1 MRRSSAWRVL
11 SASAWHERRKLEKGS
26 DLMRA
31 AVYEGEGRLVVRDV
45 PDPFPAPDEV
55 LIEVEACGICG
66 SDVQIINVPPGHPST
81 PPVTIGHEL
90 VGRIRAVGSAVR
102 GDVEVGSRVVVDPDP
117 KCGACA
123 SCRAGRPANCVNIVA
138 LGVHRDGALAGLV
151 TTPANTAYP
160 ISEDLPSELAALVEP
175 LACVVNGTNRAA
187 LRPGEAV
194 VVFGAGAIGCLFIA
208 VFRASGAGRII
219 AIEPSV
225 ARAPVARAVG
235 ADLVLTPD
243 EWAAQRKAILPAG
256 ADVVVDAVG
265 SVLPQAIEAAAMGAR
280 VVVFGMN
287 GNARPPVH
295 QIEIVEKGLSIM
307 GSYISNF
314 TFPAAIRLV
323 ESGQLNLAPMITA
336 TIPLEDT
343 LDGIARLRAGDAVKV
358 VIKP

>member
-1 MRRSSAWRVL
+1 
-11 SASAWHERRKLEKGS
+11 
-26 DLMRA
+26 MRA

-45 PDPFPAPDEV
+45 PDPAPAPEEV

-81 PPVTIGHEL
+81 PPVIIGHEL
-90 VGRIRAVGSAVR
+90 VGRVRQVGSAVR
-102 GDVEVGSRVVVDPDP
+102 DIAIGTRVVVDPDP

-123 SCRAGRPANCVNIVA
+123 SCRSGRPANCVNIVA

-151 TTPANTAYP
+151 TAPANSIYP
-160 ISEDLPSELAALVEP
+160 IAEEIPSELAALVEP

-187 LRPGEAV
+187 LRPGESV

-208 VFRASGAGRII
+208 VLRASGAARIV
-219 AIEPSV
+219 AIEPSP
-225 ARAPVARAVG
+225 ARAPIARAVG
-235 ADLVLTPD
+235 ADIVLTPD
-243 EWAAQRKAILPAG
+243 EWAAQRSEILPGG

-295 QIEIVEKGLSIM
+295 QIEIVEKGLSIL

-336 TIPLEDT
+336 TIPLEET
-343 LDGIARLRAGDAVKV
+343 LEGIGRLRAGDAVKV

>member
-1 MRRSSAWRVL
+1 
-11 SASAWHERRKLEKGS
+11 
-26 DLMRA
+26 MRA

-45 PDPFPAPDEV
+45 PDPTPGPDEV
-55 LIEVEACGICG
+55 LIEVEACGVCG

-81 PPVTIGHEL
+81 PPVIIGHEF
-90 VGRIRAVGSAVR
+90 VGRIRAAGSAVR
-102 GDVEVGSRVVVDPDP
+102 DVTIGARVVVDPDP
-117 KCGACA
+117 KCGFCD

-138 LGVHRDGALAGLV
+138 LGVYRDGALARYV
-151 TTPANTAYP
+151 TAPANSVYP
-160 ISEDLPSELAALVEP
+160 ISEDVPAELAALVEP

-187 LRPGEAV
+187 IKPGESA

-208 VFRASGAGRII
+208 VFRASGATRIV
-219 AIEPSV
+219 AVEPSS

-243 EWAAQRKAILPAG
+243 EWAAQREAIMPRG

-280 VVVFGMN
+280 VVIFGMN
-287 GNARPPVH
+287 GNARPAVH
-295 QIEIVEKGLSIM
+295 QVEIVEKGLAIL

-323 ESGQLNLAPMITA
+323 ESGQLDLAPMITA
-336 TIPLEDT
+336 TIPLDET
-343 LDGIARLRAGDAVKV
+343 VAGIARIRSGEAVKI